1 MWHAC
6 RRCLTEPMFGPL
18 SPQQELPE
26 LNPGNIR
33 QAKAGRRGD
42 PLSLRRDRPGSWP
55 ARAGTGGLDQS
66 RPLRRQTYQITTGDT
81 GASRYL
87 SPSSEDED
95 ERKANSRGVAPLTGL
110 TGGRGATG
118 GVRGGGAPSRR
129 NTSVTS
135 HVRLLR
141 SASRVS
147 AQVTAATPRL
157 SCSLPPC
164 VVHS

>member
-1 MWHAC
+1 
-6 RRCLTEPMFGPL
+6 MFGPL

-42 PLSLRRDRPGSWP
+42 PLSLRRDRRGSWP

-81 GASRYL
+81 GASRYS